1 MFHAGGACGTRF
13 KGFGRTLQEE
23 LSYDIRPDSQGGW
36 VEGKLKD
43 QLKESEVVIM
53 CKMPISMVI
62 VLAICWPGNVRA
74 GDIHFYHDGLIQE
87 ADEYSFVTV
96 NDTDPFHTTVDMYGG
111 FVHGIIVNDSSTF
124 NFFQGVV
131 DSFILQDS
139 STANLY
145 GGTINLHLQAELFP
159 TVNIYG
165 YNFEIM
171 EAPAGHTLSG
181 YWGDGSEFSMYLR
194 GATYEQVILHVIP
207 EPASFTFVG
216 LALLLLRTRNPHKN

>member
-1 MFHAGGACGTRF
+1 MYKT
-13 KGFGRTLQEE
+13 
-23 LSYDIRPDSQGGW
+23 
-36 VEGKLKD
+36 
-43 QLKESEVVIM
+43 VIF
-53 CKMPISMVI
+53 ILI
-62 VLAICWPGNVRA
+62 VLGAGNVRA
-74 GDIHFYHDGLIQE
+74 GDVHFYHDGLIQE
-87 ADEYSFVTV
+87 GDEYFFVTV
-96 NDTDPFHTTVDMYGG
+96 NDTEPSHTTVDMFGG
-111 FVHGIIVNDSSTF
+111 FVHNLIVNDSSTF

-181 YWGDGSEFSMYLR
+181 CWGDGSEFSVYLR
-194 GATYEQVILHVIP
+194 GATYEQVMLHVIP

-216 LALLLLRTRNPHKN
+216 LALLLLRTRNRHKN